1 MTRLTAPPRE
11 PDAIIQPISRF
22 QIASIVAAIMFL
34 GWVLLTLCPDP
45 KGF

>member
-11 PDAIIQPISRF
+11 PDAIIQPISRL

-34 GWVLLTLCPDP
+34 GWVLLILCPNV
-45 KGF
+45 GGN